1 MHLMGW
7 QCNSFK
13 ANNLP
18 ALPLVLWE
26 GLLWVMQEVGSA
38 LLALHLWKCFVNWR
52 KIWNYYGKYVWS
64 RRAPHSPHWLWPLV
78 ASQQG
83 ADEPKPHI
91 SEWYWRVFHSEEF
104 TGPQQRCG
112 SDGLQLHTSAHL
124 LQCSH
129 QEAFLTHLW
138 SWLVGGAEHEE
149 VVSSHWSQ
157 LTGVIRCVHHL
168 GRPMPKAWSQPN

>member
-1 MHLMGW
+1 MHFMDW

-26 GLLWVMQEVGSA
+26 GLLWVMQEVGNA

-104 TGPQQRCG
+104 TGPQQQCG
-112 SDGLQLHTSAHL
+112 SDGLQLHTSKNKERRIA
-124 LQCSH
+124 
-129 QEAFLTHLW
+129 
-138 SWLVGGAEHEE
+138 
-149 VVSSHWSQ
+149 
-157 LTGVIRCVHHL
+157 RCVL
-168 GRPMPKAWSQPN
+168 LMDGSKEIESLVPNQHKYLNRRNK